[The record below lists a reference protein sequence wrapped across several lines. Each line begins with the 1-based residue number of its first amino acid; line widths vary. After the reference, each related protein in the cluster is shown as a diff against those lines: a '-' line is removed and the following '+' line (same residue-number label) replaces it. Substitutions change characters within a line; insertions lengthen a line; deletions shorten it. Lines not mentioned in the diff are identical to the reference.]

1 MKMAVQGSDSFS
13 DYNIFM
19 RAMRTALS
27 TMDKDD
33 KVFELYSIGPFR
45 VNEMAREFSNVS
57 EDGFRGRGM
66 KNFCHKRPASWL
78 KENMSE
84 IDYFAFFK
92 KPGESFSA
100 MVDLADSLGVE
111 AQVYEFK

>member
-78 KENMSE
+78 KENMHDM
-84 IDYFAFFK
+84 DYFAFFK
-92 KPGESFSA
+92 KPIDRMSS
-100 MVDLADSLGVE
+100 MIDLADSLEVE
-111 AQVYEFK
+111 AQVYEFE